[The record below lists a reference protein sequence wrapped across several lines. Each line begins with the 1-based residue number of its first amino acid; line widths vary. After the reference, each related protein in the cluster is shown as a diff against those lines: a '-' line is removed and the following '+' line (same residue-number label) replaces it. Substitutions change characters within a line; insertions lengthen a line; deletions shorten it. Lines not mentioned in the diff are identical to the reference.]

1 MVLCL
6 PNRTLVLLRRVGC
19 LKQNNQL
26 LNIPNWT
33 TGKVS
38 QTETE
43 DEEEEGEKEEQ
54 DNSGGFP
61 HNRDT
66 LCC

>member
-1 MVLCL
+1 MSAKSNSGVTACGLFEAI
-6 PNRTLVLLRRVGC
+6 
-19 LKQNNQL
+19 NNQL

-43 DEEEEGEKEEQ
+43 VEEEEGEKEEE
-54 DNSGGFP
+54 DDSGGFP
-61 HNRDT
+61 HIRDA